1 LNDSSYLDVG
11 CWRTES
17 GEIGE
22 IGEIRESRE
31 IRNHQDQFQVSS
43 LDWASDIS
51 HYYVQEYS

>member
-1 LNDSSYLDVG
+1 MIPVTLMLVVG
-11 CWRTES
+11 ERRVEKL
-17 GEIGE
+17 EKLE
-22 IGEIRESRE
+22 KLERSRE